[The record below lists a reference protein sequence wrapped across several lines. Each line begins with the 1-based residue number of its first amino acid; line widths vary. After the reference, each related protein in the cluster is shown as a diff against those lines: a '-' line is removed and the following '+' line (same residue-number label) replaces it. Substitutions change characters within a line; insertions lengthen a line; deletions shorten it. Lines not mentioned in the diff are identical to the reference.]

1 MALDEFVAGVNPGG
15 MQSKNDIKLLICYIL
30 SSISCGISK
39 ADIFSILQ
47 ENKFANYFEA
57 SDAFSDLLEN
67 NNICCSDESLGIYTV
82 TSSGKLISTQLD
94 ALLPLSVREHALS
107 AALRVQARAKRE
119 KENNV
124 TIEKIECGYC
134 VKCNI
139 SGGDIDLMSTTLY
152 VPDMMQ
158 ANMVK
163 ENFQKNPE
171 ILYSAILSIL
181 TNDKSLA
188 SEVLNNIN

>member
-57 SDAFSDLLEN
+57 SDAFSDLVEN
-67 NNICCSDESLGIYTV
+67 KNIYCNDESSGTYTV

-107 AALRVQARAKRE
+107 AALRVQARVKRE

-124 TIEKIECGYC
+124 TIEKIDCG
-134 VKCNI
+134 
-139 SGGDIDLMSTTLY
+139 
-152 VPDMMQ
+152 
-158 ANMVK
+158 
-163 ENFQKNPE
+163 
-171 ILYSAILSIL
+171 
-181 TNDKSLA
+181 
-188 SEVLNNIN
+188 